1 MNPPCSS
8 VHGISQA
15 RILGWVAIFFFR
27 GSFQPRD
34 WTQVSCTLQ
43 TLYWL
48 NHQGR
53 LGYYRVGILPDTR
66 SGNCIC
72 RLMAT
77 VAMRLGQFQRFL
89 SSNLSTRLHRNGNPL
104 QYFCLGNPMNRGAW
118 RATVQGVAN
127 ELDMTEWLNNNHLPT
142 RCSPELIGGGLGSQ
156 LRLFCGPS
164 RSQQRF
170 F

>member
-1 MNPPCSS
+1 MLLCPWDFPGKNIRVGCHFLLQGIFPTQGLNPGLLHC
-8 VHGISQA
+8 
-15 RILGWVAIFFFR
+15 
-27 GSFQPRD
+27 
-34 WTQVSCTLQ
+34 LQ

-66 SGNCIC
+66 SRNCIC

-118 RATVQGVAN
+118 RATVHGVAN

-142 RCSPELIGGGLGSQ
+142 RCSPELIGGLGSQ